1 MDYVNLG
8 RSGMKVSPLCL
19 GTMNF
24 GSRTDEATAAKMI
37 DLSIDAGIN
46 FIDTANIYGNAEGGQ
61 GAGSSEEMIGK
72 AFEKNGKRNEI
83 ILATKVRSNMRPDDP
98 NGSGLSRRHIVAEC
112 EASLRRL
119 KTDYIDLYQLHS
131 PDDDTPIDETL
142 RALDDLVRS
151 GKVRSIA
158 TSNFSSWK
166 MVEALWTSSDLKL
179 NQFVSE
185 QPPYSMMFRLP
196 ERELFPM
203 AQQYNIAILPW
214 SPLFGGFLAGRY
226 KKGEDFPEDSRAA
239 MKDWHQYWQ
248 SIVGDRAWDLLDVL
262 ASMAEEKNCTVS
274 QLSLAWTLAQP
285 AVTSP
290 IIGPRTVEQLEDNIK
305 ALDVEITDEDKE
317 KIDEIARPRGHL
329 LKL

>member
-1 MDYVNLG
+1 MEYVNLG
-8 RSGMKVSPLCL
+8 RTGVKVSPLCL

-24 GSRTDEATAAKMI
+24 GSRTDETTAAEMI
-37 DLSIDAGIN
+37 DKSIDAGIN

-72 AFEKNGKRNEI
+72 AFEKNGKRNQVV
-83 ILATKVRSNMRPDDP
+83 LATKGRSNMRPDDP
-98 NGSGLSRRHIVAEC
+98 NGGGLSRRHIMAEC
-112 EASLRRL
+112 EESLRRL

-131 PDDDTPIDETL
+131 PDEDTPIDETL

-151 GKVRSIA
+151 GKVRYIA

-166 MVEALWTSSDLKL
+166 IIEALWQSSDLRL

-185 QPPYSMMFRLP
+185 QPPYSMVFRLA

-214 SPLFGGFLAGRY
+214 SPLFGGFLAGKY

-248 SIVGDRAWDLLDVL
+248 RLVGDRAWDLLDL
-262 ASMAEEKNCTVS
+262 LNSMAEDKKCTVS
-274 QLSLAWTLAQP
+274 QLVLAWTLAQP

-305 ALDVEITDEDKE
+305 SLDVEITDEDKE

-329 LKL
+329 LQL

>member
-1 MDYVNLG
+1 MEYVNLG
-8 RSGMKVSPLCL
+8 RTGMKVSPLCL

-24 GSRTDEATAAKMI
+24 GSRTDEATAAEMI
-37 DLSIDAGIN
+37 DKSIDAGIN
-46 FIDTANIYGNAEGGQ
+46 FIDTANMYGNAEGGQ
-61 GAGSSEEMIGK
+61 GPGSSEAMIGK
-72 AFEKNGKRNEI
+72 AFEKNGKRNQMV
-83 ILATKVRSNMRPDDP
+83 LATKIHSHMYPDDP
-98 NGSGLSRRHIVAEC
+98 NGGGLSRRHVISEC
-112 EASLRRL
+112 EQSLKRL
-119 KTDYIDLYQLHS
+119 KTDYIDLYQLHA
-131 PDDDTPIDETL
+131 PMDYIPIDETL

-151 GKVRSIA
+151 GKVRYIG
-158 TSNFSSWK
+158 TSNYNAWK
-166 MVEALWTSSDLKL
+166 IIEGLWTSGDLKL
-179 NQFVSE
+179 NRYVSE

-203 AQQYNIAILPW
+203 AEQYNIAVLPW

-248 SIVGDRAWDLLDVL
+248 SIVGDRAWDLLDML
-262 ASMAEEKNCTVS
+262 TSMAEEKNCTVS